1 MSLLRLTTMSRPPS
15 ESTVLNRTSVITP
28 EFAPRLD
35 AFLRAKL
42 PALVGPMKIETIGG
56 GQSNPTYFLD
66 FDNRRMVLRKKPEGE
81 VLPSAHAVDRE
92 YRVMRALA
100 DSGFPV
106 PPTVLYHDDLSVVG
120 TPFYLM
126 DRVDG
131 RVFPDNALPGMDPR
145 ERRAIYLA
153 MAECMACLH
162 LVDWRAFGLEG
173 FGKPGQFF
181 QRQLRRWTQQWAL
194 SKTRENP
201 AIDQLIGWLGAHMP
215 DDETTTLAHGD
226 FKLNNLMFHPTEQ
239 RVVAVLDWE
248 LSTLGHPL
256 ADVAF
261 NTVPWRTLPSEFGGI
276 RGLDLAEL
284 GIPTEQ
290 EYLAHYYSIA
300 NRSEQAQPFHWA
312 FSFMRWAVIFEGI
325 TARAQRGNAV
335 ADNAAEVGAL
345 SVAMAQRGLEAIDT
359 PAYKV

>member
-1 MSLLRLTTMSRPPS
+1 MRLQ
-15 ESTVLNRTSVITP
+15 
-28 EFAPRLD
+28 
-35 AFLRAKL
+35 K
-42 PALVGPMKIETIGG
+42 IGG
-56 GQSNPTYFLD
+56 GQSNPTFFVD

-100 DSGFPV
+100 DSALPV
-106 PPTVLYHDDLSVVG
+106 PPTVLYHAGTEVIG

-126 DRVDG
+126 DRVPG
-131 RVFPDNALPGMDPR
+131 RVFADNALPGMEPA

-153 MAECMACLH
+153 MAETLARLH
-162 LVDWRAFGLEG
+162 QVDWRAAGLG
-173 FGKPGQFF
+173 DFGKPGQFF

-201 AIDQLIGWLGAHMP
+201 AIDELIDWLGAHMP
-215 DDETTTLAHGD
+215 DDDTTTIAHGD
-226 FKLNNLMFHPTEQ
+226 FKLNNLMFHPTEPH
-239 RVVAVLDWE
+239 VVAVLDWE

-261 NTVPWRTLPSEFGGI
+261 NTVPWRTLPAEFGGI
-276 RGLDLAEL
+276 RGLDLTAL

-290 EYLAHYYSIA
+290 DYLAHYHRAIGGGA
-300 NRSEQAQPFHWA
+300 LPAPFHWA
-312 FSFMRWAVIFEGI
+312 FAFMRWAVIFEGI
-325 TARAQRGNAV
+325 AARAQRGNAV

-345 SVAMAQRGLEAIDT
+345 SIAMARRGLEAIDT
-359 PAYKV
+359 PALTF

>member
-1 MSLLRLTTMSRPPS
+1 MPMT
-15 ESTVLNRTSVITP
+15 TP

-35 AFLRAKL
+35 AFLRTEL
-42 PALVGPMKIETIGG
+42 PTLAGPMRLQAIGG
-56 GQSNPTYFLD
+56 GQSNPTYFVD

-92 YRVMRALA
+92 YRVMQALA
-100 DSGFPV
+100 GSALAV
-106 PPTVLYHDDLSVVG
+106 PPTVLYHADPAVVG

-126 DRVDG
+126 DRVEG
-131 RVFPDNALPGMDPR
+131 RVFADNALPGMEPA

-153 MAECMACLH
+153 MAETMARLH
-162 LVDWRAFGLEG
+162 QVDWHAAGLDG
-173 FGKPGQFF
+173 FGKPGGFF

-201 AIDQLIGWLGAHMP
+201 AIDELISWLGANMP
-215 DDETTTLAHGD
+215 EDDTTTLAHGD
-226 FKLNNLMFHPTEQ
+226 FKLNNLMFHPTEA

-276 RGLDLAEL
+276 RGLDLKAL
-284 GIPTEQ
+284 GIPDEQ
-290 EYLAHYYSIA
+290 DYLAHYRRA
-300 NRSEQAQPFHWA
+300 AGWAEQPRPFHWA
-312 FSFMRWAVIFEGI
+312 FAFMRWAVIFEGI
-325 TARAQRGNAV
+325 AARAQRGNAV

-345 SVAMAQRGLEAIDT
+345 SVAMARRGLEAINAPRHASLST
-359 PAYKV
+359 V

>member
-1 MSLLRLTTMSRPPS
+1 MP
-15 ESTVLNRTSVITP
+15 VTSPAFV
-28 EFAPRLD
+28 PRLE
-35 AFLRAKL
+35 AFLRQQL
-42 PALVGPMKIETIGG
+42 PTLAGPMRLQKIGG
-56 GQSNPTYFLD
+56 GQSNPTFFVD

-100 DSGFPV
+100 GTALPVPV
-106 PPTVLYHDDLSVVG
+106 PPTVLYHAGAEVIG

-126 DRVDG
+126 DRVEG
-131 RVFPDNALPGMDPR
+131 RVFADNALPGMAPA

-153 MAECMACLH
+153 MAEVMARLH
-162 LVDWRAFGLEG
+162 RVDWRAAGLGDFGR
-173 FGKPGQFF
+173 PGQFF

-215 DDETTTLAHGD
+215 DDDTTTLAHGD
-226 FKLNNLMFHPTEQ
+226 FKLNNLMFHPTEP
-239 RVVAVLDWE
+239 RVIAVLDWE

-261 NTVPWRTLPSEFGGI
+261 NTVPWRTLPAEFGGI
-276 RGLDLAEL
+276 RGLDLAAL
-284 GIPTEQ
+284 GIPAEQ
-290 EYLAHYYSIA
+290 DYLAHYQRAIGGGA
-300 NRSEQAQPFHWA
+300 LPEPFHWA
-312 FSFMRWAVIFEGI
+312 FAFMRWAVIFEGI
-325 TARAQRGNAV
+325 AARAQRGTAV

-345 SVAMAQRGLEAIDT
+345 SVAMAHRGLEAIET
-359 PAYKV
+359 PVLAF